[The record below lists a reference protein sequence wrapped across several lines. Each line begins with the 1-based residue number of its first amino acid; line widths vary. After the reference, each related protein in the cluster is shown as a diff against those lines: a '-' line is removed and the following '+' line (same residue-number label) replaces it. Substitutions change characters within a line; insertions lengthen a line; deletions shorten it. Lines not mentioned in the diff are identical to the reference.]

1 MLVKAT
7 LPLVGNKKHSLIH
20 NQHKRPNKFLSQFRQ
35 HSLPQNRSSC
45 DSKEFYCLKNIQK
58 DPYNVI
64 KLKSLQ
70 NHNTMRAN
78 ILFPGSYAGRM
89 SQLLLT
95 ILRMKL
101 FMLTFVVNTGVG
113 QLTSGWHQPPPSRLS
128 GHNHGGECSVWAG
141 GCWPSLEVLRY
152 AELGAA
158 LATAEPGPPGPE
170 PGCYLCCSPRSGPPP
185 HQHCCLV
192 IHAEMEWPF
201 LSIPL

>member
-20 NQHKRPNKFLSQFRQ
+20 NQHKRPNNFLSQFRQ

-45 DSKEFYCLKNIQK
+45 DAK

-101 FMLTFVVNTGVG
+101 FMLNMLSTLELDSWP
-113 QLTSGWHQPPPSRLS
+113 QDDTSLRLHDCQVTITVASAVSGLVAAGPHWRCYVMPSSEPPWPLPSPGRRGRS
-128 GHNHGGECSVWAG
+128 QAATCA
-141 GCWPSLEVLRY
+141 
-152 AELGAA
+152 AA
-158 LATAEPGPPGPE
+158 LA
-170 PGCYLCCSPRSGPPP
+170 LVRP
-185 HQHCCLV
+185 HTNIAVL
-192 IHAEMEWPF
+192 
-201 LSIPL
+201 

>member
-1 MLVKAT
+1 MTGGDGGGSCNGIRVLAARVTQYSATPHTTFQTKQSAARCQHTAEFIRNGCFYSETNFIGNTHTFTAANTFRSLEQPAAWIIHNLLPKRVRSSTMLVKAT

-20 NQHKRPNKFLSQFRQ
+20 NQHKRPNTNKFLSQFRQ

-45 DSKEFYCLKNIQK
+45 DAK

-78 ILFPGSYAGRM
+78 ILFPGSYAGRV
-89 SQLLLT
+89 SQLFLT

-113 QLTSGWHQPPPSRLS
+113 QLTSG
-128 GHNHGGECSVWAG
+128 
-141 GCWPSLEVLRY
+141 
-152 AELGAA
+152 
-158 LATAEPGPPGPE
+158 
-170 PGCYLCCSPRSGPPP
+170 
-185 HQHCCLV
+185 
-192 IHAEMEWPF
+192 
-201 LSIPL
+201 

>member
-45 DSKEFYCLKNIQK
+45 DAK

-113 QLTSGWHQPPPSRLS
+113 QLTSG
-128 GHNHGGECSVWAG
+128 
-141 GCWPSLEVLRY
+141 
-152 AELGAA
+152 
-158 LATAEPGPPGPE
+158 
-170 PGCYLCCSPRSGPPP
+170 
-185 HQHCCLV
+185 
-192 IHAEMEWPF
+192 
-201 LSIPL
+201 